1 MPRIQQKQN
10 RHRSYFLTLNNFT
23 PEEYQALLDVRCK
36 YMIIGK
42 EKAPSTGTPHLHVFI
57 QLENPRS
64 FDAMKALCPRAD
76 IEVPKK
82 GAKACIDYIKKDGDF
97 EEYGSCPIQGKRSDL
112 KIVADKIA
120 EGKSIMEISEE
131 HPDQFIL
138 HSKGIKDLS
147 YLKVWTKQGMRKEPR
162 KVFWVHGKARTGK
175 TRLVETRAQEMQT
188 LFGMRIYHW
197 PQTGSFIDNY
207 SGEEIAIF
215 DDFRADCG
223 LPFNLWLKLCDPW
236 YNPTVPVKGG
246 STVFIADVVYFTDI
260 VGPESEWLNKM
271 KSLRN
276 EDVMQIRERVTI
288 IDIESE
294 ETPLPSNFLETQNTE
309 PNNDEE
315 QEIN

>member
-1 MPRIQQKQN
+1 
-10 RHRSYFLTLNNFT
+10 
-23 PEEYQALLDVRCK
+23 
-36 YMIIGK
+36 
-42 EKAPSTGTPHLHVFI
+42 
-57 QLENPRS
+57 
-64 FDAMKALCPRAD
+64 
-76 IEVPKK
+76 
-82 GAKACIDYIKKDGDF
+82 
-97 EEYGSCPIQGKRSDL
+97 
-112 KIVADKIA
+112 
-120 EGKSIMEISEE
+120 MEISEE